1 MRDTSSL
8 PEAAPAPPRDRPPGR
23 LRPLVVRA
31 LPRRP
36 PAGNDRDG
44 SDRDGIRWPPPGFR
58 WPVKPPGLHWP
69 HWPRSIRWPFAWLDV
84 TWATFSAVN
93 LAAMVIFSHW
103 ETVPFHFIWISL
115 TLLYGFRV
123 WAIRPTLW
131 VLGVVILTTGIA
143 IGYDV
148 WAGAQTVDELNEVPL
163 MAAMFWLMVW
173 HSQRRLAADAERDL
187 ISQENARLLDT
198 QRQFLQDASHQL
210 KTPITIALGHS
221 ELLAREL
228 AGRRESRDIDV
239 VVGELARLR
248 RLGERLLVIAGSEDP
263 DFLLPEPVPLD
274 QFTMEVLRK
283 WMPTAQRRWQF
294 GRLDSAL
301 VIADPERLGLAMD
314 ALLENAVRHT
324 GDGDLVELSVAAD
337 RAAGQA
343 RIIIADSGAGIAP
356 EELEHVFDR
365 FRTVGRAGGS
375 RGTGLG
381 LALVRAVAHA
391 HGGDVRVRST
401 PGIGT
406 EFELVLPAVPDP
418 GSPAPGEQRLTGDG
432 LPLEDD
438 RRRSGTR

>member
-1 MRDTSSL
+1 MRDTSSP
-8 PEAAPAPPRDRPPGR
+8 PEARPAGQEPRPAGR
-23 LRPLVVRA
+23 LRPLVARA
-31 LPRRP
+31 LPHRP
-36 PAGNDRDG
+36 PADRAMPG
-44 SDRDGIRWPPPGFR
+44 LRWLPPGFR

-69 HWPRSIRWPFAWLDV
+69 PWPRSVRWPFTGVDVAWAV
-84 TWATFSAVN
+84 FSVVN
-93 LAAMVIFSHW
+93 LAAMVVFAHW

-131 VLGVVILTTGIA
+131 VLGVVIVTTAIA
-143 IGYDV
+143 IGWDV
-148 WAGAQTVDELNEVPL
+148 WQHSEPVDELNEVPL

-187 ISQENARLLDT
+187 ISEENARLLAT

-228 AGRRESRDIDV
+228 AGRGESRDIEV

-263 DFLLPEPVPLD
+263 DFLLPEPVALD
-274 QFTMEVLRK
+274 QLTMEVLRK

-301 VIADPERLGLAMD
+301 VSADPERLGLAMD

-324 GDGDLVELSVAAD
+324 RDGDLVELSVAAD

-343 RIIIADSGAGIAP
+343 RIIIADSGSGIAP

-365 FRTVGRAGGS
+365 FRTTGRPGGS

-401 PGIGT
+401 PGSGS
-406 EFELVLPAVPDP
+406 EFELVLPAVTDP
-418 GSPAPGEQRLTGDG
+418 ADGAAAPAAQRLAGDG
-432 LPLEDD
+432 LPLQDD

>member
-1 MRDTSSL
+1 MRATSSP
-8 PEAAPAPPRDRPPGR
+8 PEAARAAPGTRPPGR
-23 LRPLVVRA
+23 LRPLVARA
-31 LPRRP
+31 IPHRRP
-36 PAGNDRDG
+36 ADRAMPG
-44 SDRDGIRWPPPGFR
+44 LRWPPAGFR

-69 HWPRSIRWPFAWLDV
+69 LWPRSVRWPFAGLDV
-84 TWATFSAVN
+84 AWAAFSVVN
-93 LAAMVIFSHW
+93 LAAMVVFAHW

-131 VLGVVILTTGIA
+131 VLGVVIVTTAIA
-143 IGYDV
+143 IGWDV
-148 WAGAQTVDELNEVPL
+148 WQHSEPVDELNEVPL

-187 ISQENARLLDT
+187 ISEENARLLAT
-198 QRQFLQDASHQL
+198 QRVFLQDASHQL

-228 AGRRESRDIDV
+228 AGRGESRDIEV

-263 DFLLPEPVPLD
+263 DFLLPEPVALD
-274 QFTMEVLRK
+274 QLTMEVLRK
-283 WMPTAQRRWQF
+283 WMPTAPRRWQF

-301 VIADPERLGLAMD
+301 VSADPERLGLAMD

-324 GDGDLVELSVAAD
+324 RDGDLVELSVAAD

-343 RIIIADSGAGIAP
+343 RIIIADSGSGIAP

-365 FRTVGRAGGS
+365 FRTAGRPGGS

-391 HGGDVRVRST
+391 HGGDVLVRST
-401 PGIGT
+401 PGSGSA
-406 EFELVLPAVPDP
+406 FELVLPAVPDP
-418 GSPAPGEQRLTGDG
+418 DGGVGEASAGQRLAGDG
-432 LPLEDD
+432 LPLQDD